1 MTGQVTTLN
10 SNALSEHKIC
20 ANKAL
25 KYFHLCMYGF
35 GLFFV
40 VVKKLRDVLVTDRM
54 IISNYMIQGKLK
66 VKKSEYLVK
75 MVFDIVIS

>member
-1 MTGQVTTLN
+1 
-10 SNALSEHKIC
+10 
-20 ANKAL
+20 
-25 KYFHLCMYGF
+25 MYGF

-75 MVFDIVIS
+75 MVFDIVISWSLE